1 MSDPVYGVTSCVA
14 KMLAQYEIL
23 RRSDEA
29 TSLLRVDTLD
39 VTQYQPL
46 G

>member
-1 MSDPVYGVTSCVA
+1 
-14 KMLAQYEIL
+14 MLAQYEIL

-29 TSLLRVDTLD
+29 ISLLRVDTLD